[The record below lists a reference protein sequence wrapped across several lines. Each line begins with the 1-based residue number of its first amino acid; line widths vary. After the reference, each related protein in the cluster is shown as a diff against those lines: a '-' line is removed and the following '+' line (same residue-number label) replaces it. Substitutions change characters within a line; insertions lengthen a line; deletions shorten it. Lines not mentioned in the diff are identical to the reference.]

1 MKHFY
6 LTFFAVLITTFV
18 YSQTNVETKEIVELK
33 KQKKRVELTI
43 KSLTDSINKIELK
56 IAHLNSEKILEKIK
70 DSSLTTM
77 VRKGAKLKKEASLL
91 SDIITIFND
100 DKEVIVL
107 DYKNEYFQICQDN
120 LCGYINEVWIIK
132 NDLISELKKSKET
145 ERKNIGN
152 TNNNLYS
159 HKTALSNS
167 KSNNTSF
174 KEKTHKNS
182 RTYYSG
188 PRGGC
193 YYINS
198 NGNKTYVSRS
208 LCN

>member
-6 LTFFAVLITTFV
+6 LTSFAFLITMLT
-18 YSQTNVETKEIVELK
+18 YSQTDVDTKETIELK
-33 KQKKRVELTI
+33 KKKKRVELTI
-43 KSLTDSINKIELK
+43 KSLTDSLNKIELK
-56 IAHLNSEKILEKIK
+56 IAELKSEKVKEKIK
-70 DSSLTTM
+70 DSSVTTLI
-77 VRKGAKLKKEASLL
+77 RKGAKLKKEASLF
-91 SDIITIFND
+91 SEIITIFNE
-100 DKEVIVL
+100 DKKGIIL
-107 DYKNEYFQICQDN
+107 DYNNEYFQVCQGN
-120 LCGYINEVWIIK
+120 LCGYIHEGWIIQ
-132 NDLISELKKSKET
+132 NDLISELKKVKET
-145 ERKNIGN
+145 ERKNIGK

-159 HKTALSNS
+159 QKALSNT
-167 KSNNTSF
+167 KSNNNQF
-174 KEKTHKNS
+174 KEKRQQNS

>member
-6 LTFFAVLITTFV
+6 LTFFTILITTFV
-18 YSQTNVETKEIVELK
+18 YSQTDVETKGIVELK

-43 KSLTDSINKIELK
+43 KGLTESLNKIELK
-56 IAHLNSEKILEKIK
+56 IAQLNSEKILEKIK
-70 DSSLTTM
+70 DSSLTTL
-77 VRKGAKLKKEASLL
+77 VRKGTKLKKEASLF
-91 SDIITIFND
+91 SDIITIFNE

-107 DYKNEYFQICQDN
+107 DYKDEHFQVCQGN
-120 LCGYINEVWIIK
+120 LCGYINEVWITK

-159 HKTALSNS
+159 HKTTLSNS
-167 KSNNTSF
+167 KSNNTS
-174 KEKTHKNS
+174 S